1 MKKPGTSK
9 TKIIS
14 SLQGLAFNRNERQLL
29 GINGLLPAVVKT
41 EEEQVQH
48 CILLLN
54 RCEKDIDKY
63 VYLNNLYVRVDH
75 PTFIFHC
82 QSLC

>member
-1 MKKPGTSK
+1 M
-9 TKIIS
+9 
-14 SLQGLAFNRNERQLL
+14 QGLAFNRSERQLL

-48 CILLLN
+48 CLILLN

-63 VYLNNLYVRVDH
+63 VYLNNLCVSYNHQILSSVISFGIKIDE
-75 PTFIFHC
+75 
-82 QSLC
+82 